1 MLEQSK
7 LWIGFNY
14 ACVAIAL
21 GMLSLS
27 LLLMPVDLSTKGYLG
42 MGILFLC
49 GSLITLVKTL
59 QEVRINEQ
67 FSSKVERA
75 KQEKLL
81 SEYASKDA
89 A

>member
-1 MLEQSK
+1 MLGQSK
-7 LWIGFNY
+7 LWISFNY
-14 ACVAIAL
+14 ACVGIAL

-27 LLLMPVDLSTKGYLG
+27 LLLMPVDLSTKGYVG
-42 MGILFLC
+42 MGILFLS

-81 SEYASKDA
+81 SEYVAKDA
-89 A
+89 

>member
-1 MLEQSK
+1 MLGQSK

-21 GMLSLS
+21 AMLSLS
-27 LLLMPVDLSTKGYLG
+27 LMLMPVDLSTKGYVG
-42 MGILFLC
+42 MGILFLS

-81 SEYASKDA
+81 SGYVGQE
-89 A
+89 